1 MSDQLLLRHSQ
12 VFNQRMTFLRAS
24 RLSFAPFFGMADQ
37 VDSHLAIVLEE
48 ELVTAGQFVNGSIFI
63 KLNSKLTN
71 CELVVSSTGLE
82 ELKVYNNF
90 RLSSEK
96 SNKVYSISLVVRDW
110 KEMLTGN
117 YKVPFTLRVPQNS
130 PASFYYSDEDVEKNY
145 IKSSISYLISAS
157 LVCKETELSHHLH
170 FAVKSSISL
179 TPALDEIQKL
189 ISCNQCICFSSGASM
204 CVIVPQ
210 EKGHCVV
217 NGKFIYKLLVNNS
230 NSSKAVV
237 KICSQIVRAI
247 KFVTNRQEFKS
258 KNILSKI
265 QRSVLIPHGVNQT
278 DTPDLTF
285 IHDLLMGRED
295 FNTSTVNS
303 KLITCQFFLEIFV
316 FYEGKANGA
325 PSVMLH
331 ELVVNPEAVKADPY
345 SQPSIYNEEPQFNL
359 LIDN

>member
-1 MSDQLLLRHSQ
+1 MSDQLLVRHSQ

-24 RLSFAPFFGMADQ
+24 RLSFAPFFGMAEQ
-37 VDSHLAIVLEE
+37 VDSHLAVVLDEDV
-48 ELVTAGQFVNGSIFI
+48 VTAGQFVNGSIFI

-96 SNKVYSISLVVRDW
+96 SGKVYSISIVVRDW

-117 YKVPFTLRVPQNS
+117 YKVPFTFRVPQHS

-145 IKSSISYLISAS
+145 IKSSISYLLSAS

-170 FAVKSSISL
+170 FAVKSSASL
-179 TPALDEIQKL
+179 APALGEIHKL
-189 ISCNQCICFSSGASM
+189 ITCNHCLCFSSGATS
-204 CVIVPQ
+204 CAILPQ
-210 EKGHCVV
+210 EKSHCVV
-217 NGKFIYKLLVNNS
+217 NGKFVYKLLVNNS
-230 NSSKAVV
+230 TSSKAVV

-265 QRSVLIPHGVNQT
+265 QRSVNIPHGSNQT

-295 FNTSTVNS
+295 FNTSTVQS
-303 KLITCQFFLEIFV
+303 KLINCQFFLEIFV
-316 FYEGKANGA
+316 FYEGKINGA
-325 PSVMLH
+325 PSVMLQ
-331 ELVVNPEAVKADPY
+331 ELLVNPEAVKTDPY
-345 SQPSIYNEEPQFNL
+345 NQPAMYNEEAQFNL